1 MASTAGQILS
11 DSSAEIQIAAIET
24 VAQLELTEAT
34 DGVYVLVQNG
44 QTPDVRAAA
53 LSGLQTL
60 GFTDID
66 QAIELALEDYEAS
79 VRMAAISLIPNLDID
94 DETAVAL
101 LSEAFQEESVAEKQS
116 ALLAFSDLDNEV
128 SYRFLNDQISRMAS
142 GELPLAVHVELIETV
157 ESLSSEELKW
167 NLESAMETGVSDN
180 PATLYKASLR
190 GGSAEQG
197 ARVFY
202 NNAAAQCIRCHA
214 VDGNGGEVGPE
225 LTSVAGT
232 LSRVQLLES
241 MVAPSARIAPGYG
254 VITATL
260 TDGDTV
266 RGALREETDSYYV
279 ITVGSEDQTV
289 QKSMIESVETTPSSM
304 PAMGDLLSRRE
315 LRDLVEFMTTL
326 NGPSGSASEQEPESH

>member
-1 MASTAGQILS
+1 MES
-11 DSSAEIQIAAIET
+11 
-24 VAQLELTEAT
+24 
-34 DGVYVLVQNG
+34 VYALVENG

-53 LSGLQTL
+53 LNGLHAL
-60 GFTDID
+60 GFTGID
-66 QAIELALEDYEAS
+66 QAIELALGDYEAS
-79 VRMAAISLIPNLDID
+79 VRLTAISLIPNLDID
-94 DETAVAL
+94 EETAVAL
-101 LSEAFQEESVAEKQS
+101 LASAFQEGSVEEKQS
-116 ALLAFSDLDNEV
+116 ALLAFSDLDNKV

-157 ESLSSEELKW
+157 ESLSSDELKS
-167 NLESAMETGVSDN
+167 NLESAMEAGASDN
-180 PATLYKASLR
+180 PVKRYQASLR
-190 GGSAEQG
+190 GGSADQG
-197 ARVFY
+197 ARIFY

-214 VDGNGGEVGPE
+214 VDGDGGEVGPE
-225 LTSVAGT
+225 LTSVANR
-232 LSRVQLLES
+232 LSRGQLLES

-254 VITATL
+254 VLTATL

-279 ITVGSEDQTV
+279 ITFGSEDQTI

-326 NGPSGSASEQEPESH
+326 DGPSGSTSEQESESH